1 MNILVKETSLKE
13 SLKVFNKIPEF
24 DRQEAG
30 TVEYCEK
37 RINNRD
43 CLILSAY
50 ANEDN
55 VAYLIAYEK
64 NNCFY
69 CWVAAVV
76 PSFRKLGIL
85 SKMMRIY
92 EEYAKKNNYKEITI
106 KTDNSKRE
114 MLNYL
119 VKNNWNFVDVITKND
134 IKDNEIILKKEI

>member
-1 MNILVKETSLKE
+1 MNILVKETTLKE

-30 TVEYCEK
+30 TVKYCEK
-37 RINNRD
+37 R
-43 CLILSAY
+43 
-50 ANEDN
+50 
-55 VAYLIAYEK
+55 
-64 NNCFY
+64 
-69 CWVAAVV
+69 
-76 PSFRKLGIL
+76 IL

-119 VKNNWNFVDVITKND
+119 VNLI
-134 IKDNEIILKKEI
+134 